1 MDVIAQRNRLAAQR
15 VIQALKSRRMDGY
28 YAENRAEALKIA
40 LSLIPEGSS
49 VGWGGSTSITEIG
62 LKDAIRQGNY
72 RAVDREAAPTPEE
85 FRRIEKQCF
94 LADFYLMS
102 TNAITEDGQL
112 VNLDGKGNRVA
123 ALCYGPDQVL
133 VIAGMNK
140 LVRTLDDAISR
151 TRNTAAPI
159 NAQRFTGDTP
169 CRQLGTCGDCRKPD
183 CICNQLVITR
193 GSMIPGRVKVILV
206 GESLGF

>member
-85 FRRIEKQCF
+85 FRQI
-94 LADFYLMS
+94 
-102 TNAITEDGQL
+102 
-112 VNLDGKGNRVA
+112 
-123 ALCYGPDQVL
+123 
-133 VIAGMNK
+133 
-140 LVRTLDDAISR
+140 
-151 TRNTAAPI
+151 
-159 NAQRFTGDTP
+159 
-169 CRQLGTCGDCRKPD
+169 
-183 CICNQLVITR
+183 
-193 GSMIPGRVKVILV
+193 
-206 GESLGF
+206 